1 MPQNFTDI
9 LVTTKVDL
17 LDKAIIV
24 LIHVEIKFN
33 LCYDCLEAFLEQEN
47 IIWNTQAGFRK
58 AGVLSYD
65 SIGSFY
71 EHFPENPY

>member
-1 MPQNFTDI
+1 MPLNFTDI

-47 IIWNTQAGFRK
+47 IIWNTQAGF
-58 AGVLSYD
+58 LSYD